1 MTETDLIVLAGSAAV
16 VLFMI
21 SVAALLGFRQ
31 SARLDEAELARLAAS
46 EGARI
51 EAAIIDKVGR
61 GALARLG
68 DGKLLIARVMADGV
82 SARVAPAGSLRLNL
96 ERDGLR
102 VTFSD
107 LGFAPLKLRL
117 ASNAPDWVRRLAAG
131 GKT

>member
-1 MTETDLIVLAGSAAV
+1 MTDTDWIVLAGSAAV

-21 SVAALLGFRQ
+21 GVAALLGFRQ
-31 SARLDEAELARLAAS
+31 SAQLDDGELARLAAN

-51 EAAIIDKVGR
+51 DAAIVDKAGK

-82 SARVAPAGSLRLNL
+82 SARVAPAEALSFNL
-96 ERDGLR
+96 AGDGLR
-102 VTFSD
+102 ITFAD

-117 ASNAPDWVRRLAAG
+117 AGDAPDWVRRLAVG
-131 GKT
+131 GKS